1 MDDDLHLRAPREDA
15 SGVAVD
21 PHRAGEPMVVVD
33 GLSKSYISEGGHVPA
48 LSNMSFSAMPGEFV
62 ALLGPSGCGKSSLLM
77 IVAGLRGKSSGVVKV
92 NSRSVERPQTDIGIV
107 FQTDVLLDWRSNLD
121 NVLLQIEFRRLQR
134 SAYVQRAVDLLDSVG
149 LAGFEHRRPYELSG
163 GMRQRVA
170 ICRALIHDP
179 PLLLMDEP
187 FGALDALTRDQMA
200 LDLQAI
206 WMRTHKTV
214 LFVTHSIIEAV
225 MLADRV
231 ILMTP
236 RPGTVDHVY
245 GIELPRP
252 RTVEMVATP
261 AFNGY
266 AAQIRKDLQ
275 ERGVIHDVAIET

>member
-1 MDDDLHLRAPREDA
+1 MVLVEALGK
-15 SGVAVD
+15 SYLSQ
-21 PHRAGEPMVVVD
+21 GEP
-33 GLSKSYISEGGHVPA
+33 IPA
-48 LSNMSFSAMPGEFV
+48 LSDVSFSLMGGEFV
-62 ALLGPSGCGKSSLLM
+62 ALLGPSGCGKSTLLM
-77 IVAGLRGKSSGVVKV
+77 IVAGLREKSSGVVEV
-92 NSRSVERPQTDIGIV
+92 NSKPVDRPQTDVGIA

-121 NVLLQIEFRRLQR
+121 NVLLQIEFRHLQR
-134 SAYVQRAVDLLDSVG
+134 SAYIQRAVDLLRSVG
-149 LAGFEHRRPYELSG
+149 LSGFEHRRPYELSG

-214 LFVTHSIIEAV
+214 LFVTHSISEAI

-245 GIELPRP
+245 EIDLPRP
-252 RTVEMVATP
+252 RTLAIVATP
-261 AFNGY
+261 AFNEY
-266 AAQIRKDLQ
+266 AAQIRSDLQ
-275 ERGVIHDVAIET
+275 MRGVIHDVTVER